1 MVQLLLPR
9 KSIPYPFPQDER
21 EELMNKLYHLRVM
34 VPGANDLEIEHL
46 RDLVQYQEKKANDK
60 VAQELK
66 SPLVIPTKLT
76 VDKKEEIKEL
86 LKWRKQKFGF

>member
-9 KSIPYPFPQDER
+9 KSIPYPFPQTER

-46 RDLVQYQEKKANDK
+46 KDLVQYQEKKAADK
-60 VAQELK
+60 AAQ

-76 VDKKEEIKEL
+76 ADKKEEIKEL
-86 LKWRKQKFGF
+86 LKWRKKKFGI